1 VLGAMPRQ
9 SHSML
14 QLPRTCSDVY
24 GNRAM
29 CRALLTA
36 VDSRRWC
43 LAHSP
48 VLRRGLIL
56 PRLVTYWRSKGTSL
70 WSMVSALLVQK
81 AHGLFRLN
89 LKVRLGRGLCSRLS
103 AKASLLILHRR
114 LHCSR
119 PGRLLAL
126 RPHPPRHRRRA
137 LVLLEAQWAPPGWV
151 SPRS

>member
-1 VLGAMPRQ
+1 VPGVVARQ
-9 SHSML
+9 PHSIL

-24 GNRAM
+24 GNKAM

-56 PRLVTYWRSKGTSL
+56 PRLVVYWRSKGTSL
-70 WSMVSALLVQK
+70 WSMVSALLAQK

-89 LKVRLGRGLCSRLS
+89 LKLRLDRGRCSRLS
-103 AKASLLILHRR
+103 AKASLLVLHQR
-114 LHCSR
+114 LHCPR
-119 PGRLLAL
+119 PRRLLAPRL
-126 RPHPPRHRRRA
+126 HPPRPGQRA
-137 LVLLEAQWAPPGWV
+137 LVLLEAQWAPPRWV